1 MRNLPRAR
9 FTAAVSHALLFA
21 ITSVLMWISSRPI
34 LDGPARLPFGV
45 LWVADLPIS
54 AIAFSVMFTSTEN
67 GWFAWGD
74 VGSCWNCLVVL
85 PGSFGRGV
93 PPSFFEEAG
102 VVEADGNQMGYAVA
116 RGAARRAGACC
127 A

>member
-67 GWFAWGD
+67 GWFAWGM
-74 VGSCWNCLVVL
+74 W
-85 PGSFGRGV
+85 
-93 PPSFFEEAG
+93 G
-102 VVEADGNQMGYAVA
+102 VVGTVWWYFLGLSVEAC
-116 RGAARRAGACC
+116 RRRFSRKPE
-127 A
+127 